1 MMADDE
7 EGRIMADTPRWRV
20 RAILRA
26 IGRAWMRTD
35 EALRYP
41 PPDAADVAHATRATW
56 YVWRLPHG
64 GYAWRAACGCI
75 SDQGTAP
82 TQDAAEG
89 IGQSIAMRLRR
100 YATQ

>member
-7 EGRIMADTPRWRV
+7 ERIMGTTPRWKV

-26 IGRAWMRTD
+26 IGRAWMGGD
-35 EALRYP
+35 AMRYP
-41 PPDAADVAHATRATW
+41 PPDAADVAHATRSTW

-82 TQDAAEG
+82 SQDAAEG
-89 IGQSIAMRLRR
+89 IAQTIAMRLRR
-100 YATQ
+100 YANQ

>member
-7 EGRIMADTPRWRV
+7 ERIMGDTPRWKV

-26 IGRAWMRTD
+26 IGRAWMRVD
-35 EALRYP
+35 ALRYP
-41 PPDAADVAHATRATW
+41 PPDAADVAYATRSTW

-64 GYAWRAACGCI
+64 GYAWRSACGCV

-82 TQDAAEG
+82 EQDAAEE
-89 IGQSIAMRLRR
+89 IAQAVAMRLRR
-100 YATQ
+100 YAVQ

>member
-1 MMADDE
+1 M
-7 EGRIMADTPRWRV
+7 GTTPRWKV

-26 IGRAWMRTD
+26 IGRAWMGGD
-35 EALRYP
+35 AMRYP
-41 PPDAADVAHATRATW
+41 PPDAADVAHATRSTW

-82 TQDAAEG
+82 SQDAAEG
-89 IGQSIAMRLRR
+89 IAQTIAMRLRR
-100 YATQ
+100 YANQ